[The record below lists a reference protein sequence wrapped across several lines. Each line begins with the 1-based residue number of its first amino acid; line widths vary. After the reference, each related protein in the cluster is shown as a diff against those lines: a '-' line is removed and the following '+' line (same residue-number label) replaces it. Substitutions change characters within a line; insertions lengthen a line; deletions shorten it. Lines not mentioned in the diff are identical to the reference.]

1 MPGIQRWLAWLGII
15 LLATPA
21 PGQTSANL
29 PAPTAAAA
37 MVNGQPLPEAWVQ
50 RGLRRVPPA
59 EHAKARPE
67 IINYLVDNMLIDQFL
82 AQQKIPVEPKDV
94 AARLG
99 ELQAELKKQGQDYQ
113 TMLKQMLIS
122 EDELK
127 GQILADLRWEKFTMA
142 QGSDA
147 VLKDLFEK
155 NGTMFDGSQVR
166 ARHILLTPPA
176 SDAGAVAKAKAQLV
190 AFKQQLEAEATR
202 AVAKMPPSADP
213 LARENERLAVL
224 QTAFGKLASEHSLCP
239 SKADGGEL
247 NWFPRNGSM
256 VEPFAAAAFALK
268 TGQMSDPVQSQFGL
282 HLILVTGRKSGL
294 NTKFEDV
301 KDEVRE
307 AYCNRL
313 RESLVAEQRK
323 AAKIVITP
331 VK

>member
-1 MPGIQRWLAWLGII
+1 
-15 LLATPA
+15 
-21 PGQTSANL
+21 
-29 PAPTAAAA
+29 
-37 MVNGQPLPEAWVQ
+37 MVNGQPLPESWVQ

-113 TMLKQMLIS
+113 TMLKQMLIT

-127 GQILADLRWEKFTMA
+127 GQILADLRWEKFTLA

-166 ARHILLTPPA
+166 ARHILLTPPVG
-176 SDAGAVAKAKAQLV
+176 DAAAVAKAKAQLV

-224 QTAFGKLASEHSLCP
+224 QTAFGKLASEHSFCP

-247 NWFPRNGSM
+247 NWFPRTGSM

-268 TGQMSDPVQSQFGL
+268 TGQMSDPVQTQFGL
-282 HLILVTGRKSGL
+282 HLILVTARKSGL
-294 NTKFEDV
+294 STKFEDV

-323 AAKIVITP
+323 TARITITP
-331 VK
+331 AK